1 MDTLSHA
8 LHIDSTLSFEQ
19 ALTMFLLQNL
29 TTDAA
34 LAITISA
41 AAGVSGI
48 KILYLVN
55 PRIVI
60 LSILETVE

>member
-55 PRIVI
+55 PQIVI

>member
-8 LHIDSTLSFEQ
+8 LHIDLTLSFEQ
-19 ALTMFLLQNL
+19 ALTKFLLQDL